1 MPYTIEQDGPD
12 DKPFCIYRV
21 DADGAA
27 TGDTLGCHPTEAEAQ
42 DQIGAIESNEGKAVK
57 GAVHKTFDFELLE
70 HREDGGRI
78 RITTPDADR
87 IGDRVLPDGALI
99 DNYLNNPIVQYGHNY
114 DQPWATIGRT
124 DHLESTKDGILADFT
139 LRPAANDAD
148 PQSIVRLLWAGKWLR
163 SASIGFMPR
172 AAVANDLGGQ
182 DYSEWE
188 LLEWSLVPVPMNPQ
202 ALSMALK
209 AVDRAFDGL
218 VQREGRVLSTKNREK
233 VSNCVTQLQEA
244 LVALQELLDASEPT
258 QQEAVDVGTV
268 TNKADTTQNVT
279 PTPIPVFSD
288 AVLCELTALARS
300 LKSEL
305 ER

>member
-12 DKPFCIYRV
+12 DKPYCIYRV
-21 DADGAA
+21 DADGAP

-42 DQIGAIESNEGKAVK
+42 DQIGAIESNEGDKAKTVK
-57 GAVHKTFDFELLE
+57 VIVHKTFDFELLE

-99 DNYLNNPIVQYGHNY
+99 ENYLNNPIVQYGHNY
-114 DQPWATIGRT
+114 GEPWATIGRT

-209 AVDRAFDGL
+209 AFDGL
-218 VQREGRVLSTKNREK
+218 VQREGRVLSTKNREMI
-233 VSNCVTQLQEA
+233 SNCVTQMQEA
-244 LVALQELLDASEPT
+244 VVALKGLLDATEPP
-258 QQEAVDVGTV
+258 EKSADVGTV
-268 TNKADTTQNVT
+268 TIKADTTQTVT